1 MSVTIEH
8 NAHIFWDYNGIF
20 PGNLGDAFKQAGA
33 KVEYVDNCE
42 MVVRGLEI
50 SEARKIANAYDADYL
65 GPVITLNPPPRILK
79 DVTPN
84 KKAQGQPTQAP
95 RFLSFFSR

>member
-20 PGNLGDAFKQAGA
+20 PGNVGDAFKQAGA
-33 KVEYVDNCE
+33 KVEYLGNCE

-65 GPVITLNPPPRILK
+65 GPVIALNPPPRVLK

-84 KKAQGQPTQAP
+84 KKAHGQPP
-95 RFLSFFSR
+95 RKLPMLSFFSR